1 VNSNSDKPPGDSS
14 GQALPPPDPSDN
26 RRRQASELDKRDV
39 VFVNTGI
46 SAERLEAL
54 KMFLKNASKEE
65 IAMVRRTYGDNLA
78 VLKIIGAEVVEEAT
92 EEPKTEAT

>member
-1 VNSNSDKPPGDSS
+1 
-14 GQALPPPDPSDN
+14 
-26 RRRQASELDKRDV
+26 V